1 MAARITER
9 SCLYCRHGRVQGA
22 GRVECMN
29 ARSERRGMF
38 TRVMHG
44 LWVGAAAIAALAAYC
59 RGEMGYFEMMLV
71 FTIIFTGWNVAEAIR
86 NVYSD
91 D

>member
-29 ARSERRGMF
+29 ACSERRGM
-38 TRVMHG
+38 RMRKNDSCPD
-44 LWVGAAAIAALAAYC
+44 WE
-59 RGEMGYFEMMLV
+59 RE
-71 FTIIFTGWNVAEAIR
+71 R
-86 NVYSD
+86 RR
-91 D
+91 